1 VSVTSPAHP
10 GGTDHHR
17 LFVYGSC
24 VARDTFELLPETR
37 FSLARYVA
45 RQSLVSAYAPV
56 PDAGERLDTDATFG
70 ERMVAEDRASSLLP
84 LLAQE
89 ADRVA
94 GVIWDLTDERLGVY
108 RVGDGYVTRSVDL
121 IASGHD
127 ATLAAQH
134 RLVEFGTQEHL
145 ALWVDA
151 LERFVA
157 DLRTLELLDR
167 TLLFAVP
174 WAERTTSGARTGR
187 SLTFD
192 AETAN
197 ALFAPYYDAA
207 RTHGVAVH
215 ALPVAAVRADPQ
227 HRWGEA
233 PFHYDEGTYRTLG
246 RTIEARLAPVPVP
259 VPDDLPDP
267 QFTRRFGWDKIVD
280 PWLDSMPVRADRIP
294 SAYRIWLSAQRYLKA
309 GNVERALLCE
319 HLIKVLHNSYIPYDL
334 ELGEDVEFG
343 YGGMGVI
350 VHKLAEI
357 ERGVTIG
364 SNVTIG
370 GAQRPSR
377 YSERRA
383 RSLSVPR
390 IEPYAYVATGAK
402 VLGGVTIGA
411 FAIVGANSVVTHDV
425 AAGTVVTGAPAR
437 PTRRLDESSILR
449 YRATFLTLRGL
460 SDTELVDLFR
470 RETAASAVPSTPE

>member
-1 VSVTSPAHP
+1 MSVPSPADP
-10 GGTDHHR
+10 GGSGRQR

-24 VARDTFELLPETR
+24 VARDTFELLPENR

-45 RQSLVSAYAPV
+45 RQSLVSAYGPV
-56 PDAGERLDTDATFG
+56 ADTGERLGAGATFG

-84 LLAQE
+84 LLAHE

-94 GVIWDLTDERLGVY
+94 GLVWDLTDERLGVY
-108 RVGDGYVTRSVDL
+108 RVGDGFVTRSVDL
-121 IASGHD
+121 ITSGRD

-134 RLVEFGTQEHL
+134 PLVEFGTQEHL

-157 DLRTLELLDR
+157 DLRTLDLLDR
-167 TLLFAVP
+167 TVLLAVP
-174 WAERTTSGARTGR
+174 WAERTTSGARTGA

-192 AETAN
+192 AEAAN
-197 ALFAPYYDAA
+197 GLFAPYYDAA
-207 RTHGVAVH
+207 RARGVRVH
-215 ALPVAAVRADPQ
+215 ALPVASVRADPQ

-233 PFHYDEGTYRTLG
+233 PFHYDEATYRTLG
-246 RTIEARLAPVPVP
+246 RAIAARFSPA
-259 VPDDLPDP
+259 PDDLPDP
-267 QFTRRFGWDKIVD
+267 QFARRFGWDKIVD
-280 PWLDSMPVRADRIP
+280 PWLESMPVRADRVP
-294 SAYRIWLSAQRYLKA
+294 SAYRIWLSAQRYLRA

-319 HLIKVLHNSYIPYDL
+319 HLIKVLHNSYIPYEL

-370 GAQRPSR
+370 RAQRPSR
-377 YSERRA
+377 HSERHD
-383 RSLSVPR
+383 RSLNVPR
-390 IEPYAYVATGAK
+390 IEPYAYLATGAK
-402 VLGGVTIGA
+402 VLGGVTVGA

-470 RETAASAVPSTPE
+470 RETAASTVPPTAE